1 MSFLKPSSVASAPSP
16 TPSNSSQSNKKR
28 PRPEPDATVYS
39 QPENTSSGQ
48 ETMTRVTYALEY
60 LKEKDKPMLFEDIF
74 NHLSIQ
80 VSDGPAARPRPA
92 PKGGREWKV
101 LTTILR
107 RHHKVDFDPTGFNG
121 QGAYRY
127 RPLHN
132 VRSAEELKG
141 LLQRQTSSVGIKVG
155 ELKDGWPGAVDAVND
170 LDKKGEILVTRHQKT
185 GQPMLV
191 WQNDPSLS
199 HNIDI
204 EFRNMFLSI
213 PLPPNPDDMRA
224 RLEAAG
230 LKPVSAP
237 RETKSLNNQPQKK
250 KKKAPRKGMKT
261 SNTHMLN
268 VFRDY
273 SDKKK

>member
-1 MSFLKPSSVASAPSP
+1 MSFLKPSSATSAPSP

-28 PRPEPDATVYS
+28 PRPDANAPVYS
-39 QPENTSSGQ
+39 QPENTNSGL
-48 ETMTRVTYALEY
+48 ETITRVTFALDY
-60 LKEKDKPMLFEDIF
+60 LKEKDKAMTFEDVF

-80 VSDGPAARPRPA
+80 VSDGHGSKPRPA
-92 PKGGREWKV
+92 PKGGRDWK
-101 LTTILR
+101 LLSTILR
-107 RHHKVDFDPTGFNG
+107 THHKVDYDPTGFKG
-121 QGAYRY
+121 QGSYRY
-127 RPLHN
+127 RPPHN
-132 VRSAEELKG
+132 VRSAEQLKG
-141 LLQRQTSSVGIKVG
+141 LLQRQTSSVGIKAS
-155 ELKDGWPGAVDAVND
+155 ELKDGWPGAIDAINE
-170 LDKKGEILVTRHQKT
+170 LDKKGEILVTRNQKT
-185 GQPMLV
+185 GQPLLV

-199 HNIDI
+199 HNIDAD
-204 EFRNMFLSI
+204 FRSMFLSI
-213 PLPPNPDDMRA
+213 ALPANPDDMRS

-237 RETKSLNNQPQKK
+237 RDVKPLNNQPQKK